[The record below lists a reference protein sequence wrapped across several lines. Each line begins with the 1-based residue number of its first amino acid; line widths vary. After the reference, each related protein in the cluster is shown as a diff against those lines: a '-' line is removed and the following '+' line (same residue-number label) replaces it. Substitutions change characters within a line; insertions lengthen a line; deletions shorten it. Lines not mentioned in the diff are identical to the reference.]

1 MNEHERE
8 DVLWAAIE
16 SGTLD
21 DAAAADTAVA
31 SHFAAHQKLESL
43 FKRLGEPSTPGDS
56 PELPAQIGRYQI
68 RSLLGSGSFGI
79 VYLADDPDLER
90 SVVIKVPKPERFS
103 SVSDVERF
111 MSEARAAAV
120 LNHPSIVTVHDV
132 VRDGDRCVIVHEY
145 IEGRDLEEIME
156 SERLDPQK
164 AARLTADVADALHFA
179 HKKGLV
185 HRDLK
190 PGNIILDKE
199 GRPHVADFGLVVSE
213 ESQLLMAGQV
223 AGTPAY
229 MSPEQVRG
237 ETHRLDG
244 RTDIWSLGVI
254 LYQLLTGRHP
264 FWKGS
269 IDECFDE
276 IQHREPKPPRQ
287 IDDQIP
293 VELESICNKAL
304 TKDITARYATAG
316 DMARDLRQAIG
327 ERSVISGWK
336 IGIATLVILPILAA
350 GTWAW
355 MAGQQGPPPVENG
368 QSSVELSEIQI
379 RVWQNDNK
387 LDLASA
393 IPLHSSDDLQ
403 IVFEVPDGLYPTLF
417 WFDTEGKLHELAAE
431 RVESSSALNRYVWPA
446 SGKSNDLSGP
456 AGTELIFV
464 CADREQSP
472 SKADVEEL
480 LTDDDPFPPLVAHSI
495 LRFDDRDVRLDGS
508 RGPGSQQH
516 DRLTDPVLQRGE
528 RLQKALVKRYEF
540 VRGVAFPHEEV
551 ADAK

>member
-21 DAAAADTAVA
+21 DAAADTAVA
-31 SHFAAHQKLESL
+31 SRFAAHQKLESL
-43 FKRLGEPSTPGDS
+43 FKRLGEPSTPDDS
-56 PELPAQIGRYQI
+56 LELPTQIGRYQI
-68 RSLLGSGSFGI
+68 RSLLGSGSFGL
-79 VYLADDPDLER
+79 VYLADDPELER
-90 SVVIKVPKPERFS
+90 SVVIKVPKPEFFS
-103 SVSDVERF
+103 SDSDVERF

-120 LNHPSIVTVHDV
+120 LKHPSIVTVYDV

-145 IEGRDLEEIME
+145 IEGRDLEEVME

-164 AARLTADVADALHFA
+164 AAKLTADIADALHFA
-179 HKKGLV
+179 HKEGFV

-244 RTDIWSLGVI
+244 RTDIWSLGII

-264 FWKGS
+264 FWKGTVE
-269 IDECFDE
+269 ECFDE

-293 VELESICNKAL
+293 VELESICNRAL
-304 TKDITARYATAG
+304 TKDIAARYATAG

-327 ERSVISGWK
+327 QRSGVSGWK
-336 IGIATLVILPILAA
+336 MGIAALVTLSVLVVS
-350 GTWAW
+350 TWAW
-355 MAGQQGPPPVENG
+355 FAIGQGPPPVGNG
-368 QSSVELSEIQI
+368 QSSVDLSEIQI
-379 RVWQNDNK
+379 RVWQNDRK
-387 LDLASA
+387 FDLASA
-393 IPLHSSDDLQ
+393 VPLHSSDDLQ
-403 IVFEVPDGLYPTLF
+403 IVFEVPVGLHPTLF
-417 WFDTEGKLHELAAE
+417 WFDTEGKLHQLEAE

-464 CADREQSP
+464 CADREQAP
-472 SKADVEEL
+472 GKADVESL
-480 LTDDDPFPPLVAHSI
+480 FDGDDPFPPLVAHSI
-495 LRFDDRDVRLDGS
+495 LRFDDRAVRLDGL

-516 DRLTDPVLQRGE
+516 DRPTDPVRQRAE
-528 RLQKALVKRYEF
+528 RLQKALAERYEF
-540 VRGVAFPHEEV
+540 VRGVAFPHHEV